1 MGGPTRTSPHP
12 GSSPRRAHP
21 TRPYP
26 ASHRRRSR
34 LHPPRRRSR
43 QPVLLTGISPLRT
56 SLGHRHLQQT
66 VPTLER
72 SLQRPRPRRRHDPP
86 ARPPCRS
93 RFPQKRQLPA
103 QRPRPRESANRQHT
117 VTKTPP
123 GEPTYNRWKGVNF
136 QAVLTV
142 CRIVTHRQSVGLLS
156 LHTAQIVVAGVD
168 RHPVEPCR
176 ERRLRLVT
184 IRLTEDSEESLLG
197 DVKGRITITE
207 HAKTNTED
215 TVLVGPHQLVE
226 PANIPTKKPENQI
239 GVVCGSVRHR
249 RRFSPTHA
257 TVSPTQPHRP
267 AGSLT
272 ARSSTGLGR
281 RSRRLWRRG
290 R

>member
-12 GSSPRRAHP
+12 GSSPRRTHP

-136 QAVLTV
+136 QAVLTIGSPPSSAPEAWLINLRLPRV
-142 CRIVTHRQSVGLLS
+142 LWRQS
-156 LHTAQIVVAGVD
+156 H
-168 RHPVEPCR
+168 
-176 ERRLRLVT
+176 
-184 IRLTEDSEESLLG
+184 
-197 DVKGRITITE
+197 
-207 HAKTNTED
+207 D
-215 TVLVGPHQLVE
+215 TS
-226 PANIPTKKPENQI
+226 K
-239 GVVCGSVRHR
+239 R
-249 RRFSPTHA
+249 
-257 TVSPTQPHRP
+257 
-267 AGSLT
+267 
-272 ARSSTGLGR
+272 
-281 RSRRLWRRG
+281 
-290 R
+290 